1 MRQSILLIFLLL
13 CVGVT
18 FGQSQKSKKLFSQ
31 GIELYNQQK
40 YKEAIKMFNRC
51 KELDEIEMDSLD
63 FRKEYSK
70 EWIAH
75 CYYKLNDINNAKA
88 QEGVYDYDR
97 EPVDRALIADADSL
111 LYLAN
116 TIASNGN
123 IAYAI
128 NKCREGLELAEAALG
143 KNHYAVANIRA
154 GLGSYYIF
162 NNNFDK
168 ADAEF
173 QLAKQIYKSLGY
185 ETCYDYGQT
194 LLYEAALNMQRG
206 NLSAA
211 MQLAEEANGIFKKW
225 DNAGYSQLINVY
237 YCMAY
242 CTSVDVFKQE
252 SEPYILLLAEELK
265 RIQPSEVYNYEP
277 QITLCCSGLIYFN
290 RYDEALDL
298 LNVSMDFVKRQTWL
312 NGDNQLYIS
321 LLTLRANI
329 LLEFNQYDKAL
340 ADVTTIIT
348 TCENTMFFDK
358 NLLDEYYVFLAN
370 LYSCKNDP
378 LHQLEA
384 AKKAYR
390 LASARRD
397 DRALVKANAKSFMAG
412 ANHVLENNKEALDDI
427 QETIALL
434 EQSGLKD
441 SGNYAN
447 ALSLKAEI
455 EMSDNPIMAIED
467 TKNSISIYERQPAPT
482 INFIGLFNAKSRL
495 FQLYRQALMEKEA
508 SGLLDDMEQMSQD
521 ASIPNSTR
529 EHILIKL
536 FGAKGD
542 MSSLENVPKAIDY
555 YKQAIG
561 LARKYDGYE
570 TSQLE
575 MNLAQSYSRNAD
587 MDKATSMIDS
597 LLVALDGDA
606 NRRLQYANA
615 LVAASFIYGSKGDV
629 QKTRDYQNRSLQLF
643 GELYGKRS
651 LKFSSALASAAYQ
664 LAQLGLPV
672 DAYPLIKEAEKIALT
687 HLKPDD
693 ADMATLYTCLQT
705 VESAVGNISK
715 AIEYGEKAKA
725 LAENYAPPI
734 ALCEVLCSLSNCYK
748 ENAQFNEALTLLN
761 EALAIV
767 DNANERRTMRG
778 AQVFWN
784 LANVYQAMGNYME
797 ARVNQGVYCEI
808 VKKLVDKTHPL
819 YGMTLLFDARQKYES
834 GDTDSALNIAKEAVS
849 VFENSLGE
857 TNPITL
863 EVRAVVTQIAMQQGN
878 LADAISEL
886 EAINELQL
894 QNKCPNLSIMEFLAG
909 CYGTA
914 GNFKLQNS
922 IAEKMLD
929 YSRKKYGKES
939 TQAGN
944 AYLQMAN
951 SWYGLGNIG
960 KCAEYSNKV
969 FDIYRKT
976 LLGNFLFMTKNE
988 RANLWAGASNFFM
1001 STIPGACTLTEDH
1014 EVFSPLAYNA
1024 ALLSKGLLLQAETN
1038 VSDLIYKAGSQSI
1051 KDEYN
1056 HFVSTKNMYNKATA
1070 SFTEDA
1076 EVDEIIRMM
1085 QMIDSLAE
1093 DIDKREHVLMQHV
1106 SDEFG
1111 DYTSRLATTWTDVRS
1126 ALGSADMAIEFLNV
1140 AVAPD
1145 SIRYYALV
1153 VTKET
1158 KKPVYIDMPSNTVL
1172 NKYHDYKKVSES
1184 ELKELSVRLWEPI
1197 MSRFPN
1203 KKNIYFSPAGD
1214 LYNIPIESLPSSD
1227 GNSYLSDVYNFYR
1240 LSSTRELTAQY
1251 VKWQQDAISLY
1262 GDVKYDAS
1270 TNAMRENFEKY
1281 NGNISRSTSY
1291 VDFLDDD
1298 EGDKN
1303 RGLLILTSLH
1313 GTKAEVDSIASI
1325 VRVSGSMAL
1334 PHPPYVG
1341 LEASESSV
1349 KALSGQG
1356 ERVLHI
1362 ATHGFYFP
1370 YNKVRDSKFLQ
1381 SLFSNVYNGKGF
1393 DTYET
1398 IEDAAL
1404 LRCGL
1409 FLAGAKNRLESK
1421 EYPLIDDGILTAH
1434 EISMLNFNGL
1444 DLVVLSAC
1452 ETGIGDVT
1460 GEGVFGLQ
1468 RGFKKAGTHS
1478 ILMSLWKVDDEAT
1491 SFLMKEFYK
1500 KWLSGASKQQSLE
1513 YAKAQVR
1520 NHPNWSSPWY
1530 WSAFVLLDGI
1540 GKN

>member
-1 MRQSILLIFLLL
+1 MRKSILLIFML
-13 CVGVT
+13 CIGVA

-31 GIELYNQQK
+31 GLELYNQQK
-40 YKEAIKMFNRC
+40 YKEAIEMFNQC
-51 KELDEIEMDSLD
+51 KELDELEMDSLD

-70 EWIAH
+70 EWIAY

-88 QEGVYDYDR
+88 QEGVYDYYR
-97 EPVDRALIADADSL
+97 EPVNRALLADSDSL

-116 TIASNGN
+116 TIVSNGN
-123 IAYAI
+123 FAYAI
-128 NKCREGLELAEAALG
+128 NKCSEGLELAEEVLG
-143 KNHYAVANIRA
+143 KNHYAVANIHA
-154 GLGSYYIF
+154 MLGTIYFF

-173 QLAKQIYKSLGY
+173 QLAKQIDKSLGY

-194 LLYEAALNMQRG
+194 LLYEAAVNLQRG
-206 NLSAA
+206 DYSTA
-211 MQLAEEANGIFKKW
+211 MQLAEDAYGIFKKW
-225 DNAGYSQLINVY
+225 DNAGYRQLIDVY
-237 YCMAY
+237 YCMA
-242 CTSVDVFKQE
+242 CCMSVNVFQQE
-252 SEPYILLLAEELK
+252 SEPYILLLAKELK
-265 RIQPSEVYNYEP
+265 RIQPSEVYNYAS
-277 QITLCCSGLIYFN
+277 QITLCCSGLYYFN
-290 RYDEALDL
+290 RHDEALDM
-298 LNVSMDFVKRQTWL
+298 LNVSLDYVKRQSWL

-329 LLEFNQYDKAL
+329 LLTFNQYDKAL
-340 ADVTTIIT
+340 ADVMTVIT
-348 TCENTMFFDK
+348 ACENTMFFDK
-358 NLLDEYYVFLAN
+358 NLLDEYYITLAN
-370 LYSCKNDP
+370 LYHCKNDP
-378 LHQLEA
+378 QHQLEA
-384 AKKAYR
+384 AQKAYR

-397 DRALVKANAKSFMAG
+397 DRALVKSNAKSFMAG
-412 ANHVLENNKEALDDI
+412 ANHILEKNKEALADI
-427 QETIALL
+427 QEAIALL

-447 ALSLKAEI
+447 ALILKAEI
-455 EMSDNPIMAIED
+455 EMTDNPTMAIED
-467 TKNSISIYERQPAPT
+467 ARNSILINKRQPAPA
-482 INFIGLFNAKSRL
+482 INYIGLFNAKSL
-495 FQLYRQALMEKEA
+495 LYQLYKQALMEKEA
-508 SGLLDDMEQMSQD
+508 IELLEDMEQMSQD
-521 ASIPNSTR
+521 ASIPNSIR
-529 EHILIKL
+529 EQILIKL

-542 MSSLENVPKAIDY
+542 MYSLENPLKAIDY
-555 YKQAIG
+555 YKQAIS

-570 TSQLE
+570 TSLLE
-575 MNLAQSYSRNAD
+575 MNLAQSYSRNANLE
-587 MDKATSMIDS
+587 KATSMIDS
-597 LLVALDGDA
+597 LLVVLDGNA
-606 NRRLQYANA
+606 NRQFQYANA
-615 LVAASFIYGSKGDV
+615 LVIASFIYGSKGDV
-629 QKTRDYQNRSLQLF
+629 RKTRDYLNRSLQLF
-643 GELYGKRS
+643 GELYGKQS

-672 DAYPLIKEAEKIALT
+672 DAYPLIKESEKIALT

-693 ADMATLYTCLQT
+693 SDMAAIYTCLQT
-705 VESAVGNISK
+705 VELAVGNISK

-725 LAENYAPPI
+725 LAEKYAPPL
-734 ALCEVLCSLSNCYK
+734 ALCEILCNLSNCYK
-748 ENAQFNEALTLLN
+748 DNAQFNEALTLLN
-761 EALAIV
+761 DAFAII
-767 DNANERRTMRG
+767 DNANERRTIRG
-778 AQVFWN
+778 AKVFFH
-784 LANVYQAMGNYME
+784 LANVYQSMGNYME
-797 ARVNQGVYCEI
+797 ARINQRYFYEI
-808 VKKLVDKTHPL
+808 VKQLDDKAHPF
-819 YGMTLLFDARQKYES
+819 YGMSLLFDANQEYES
-834 GDTDSALNIAKEAVS
+834 GDMTSALNNAEEALL
-849 VFENSLGE
+849 VFENCLGK

-863 EVRAVVTQIAMQQGN
+863 EVRAAVTQITMQQGN
-878 LADAISEL
+878 LASAITEL

-894 QNKCPNLSIMEFLAG
+894 QNKCPNLSVMMLLAG
-909 CYGTA
+909 CYSTA

-922 IAEKMLD
+922 IAEKMLEF
-929 YSRKKYGKES
+929 SQKRYGKES

-944 AYLQMAN
+944 AYLQLAN
-951 SWYGLGNIG
+951 SYYGLGNIG
-960 KCAEYSNKV
+960 KCAEFSNKV
-969 FDIYRKT
+969 FGIYRKT
-976 LLGNFLFMTKNE
+976 LLSNFLFMTKNE

-1001 STIPGACTLTEDH
+1001 STIPGACTLTENH
-1014 EVFSPLAYNA
+1014 EVFTPLAYNA

-1038 VSDLIYKAGSQSI
+1038 VSDLIYKSGSQSI

-1056 HFVSTKNMYNKATA
+1056 QFVSTKNMYNKATA
-1070 SFTEDA
+1070 SYTEDA
-1076 EVDEIIRMM
+1076 EIAEIISTM

-1106 SDEFG
+1106 SQEFG

-1126 ALGSADMAIEFLNV
+1126 ALGSTDMAIEFLNV
-1140 AVAPD
+1140 TVAPD
-1145 SIRYYALV
+1145 SMKNYALV

-1172 NKYHDYKKVSES
+1172 NRYHDYKKVSES
-1184 ELKELSVRLWEPI
+1184 DLKELSAQLWDPI
-1197 MSRFPN
+1197 ISRFPN

-1251 VKWQQDAISLY
+1251 VTWQQDAISLY

-1270 TNAMRENFEKY
+1270 INAMLDNFEKY
-1281 NGNISRSTSY
+1281 NGNSSRSTSY

-1303 RGLLILTSLH
+1303 RGLLILNSLH

-1325 VRVSGSMAL
+1325 VSVSGSMAL
-1334 PHPPYVG
+1334 RHPPYVG
-1341 LEASESSV
+1341 LEASEASV

-1370 YNKVRDSKFLQ
+1370 YNKVQDSKFLR
-1381 SLFSNVYNGKGF
+1381 SLFSNVYNGKTF

-1409 FLAGAKNRLESK
+1409 FLAGAKKRLESK

-1478 ILMSLWKVDDEAT
+1478 ILMSLWKVDDAAT

-1500 KWLSGASKQQSLE
+1500 KWLSGVSKQQSLE
-1513 YAKAQVR
+1513 YAKEQVR
-1520 NHPNWSSPWY
+1520 NHSQWSSPWF